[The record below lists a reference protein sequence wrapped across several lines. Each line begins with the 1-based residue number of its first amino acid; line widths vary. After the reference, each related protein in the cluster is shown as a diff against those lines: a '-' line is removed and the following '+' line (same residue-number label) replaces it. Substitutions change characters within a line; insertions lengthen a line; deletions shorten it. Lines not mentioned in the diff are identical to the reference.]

1 MEASYDSIPA
11 PYRSER
17 LRRMKDLIHQME
29 ADHDHIQA
37 LQHKIAEGAGTE
49 KEMEDFLATSV
60 MLRRE
65 YKVYRR
71 MRSIS
76 IEGVTCGWFDEFRI

>member
-17 LRRMKDLIHQME
+17 LRRMKDLIRQME

-37 LQHKIAEGAGTE
+37 LQHKIAEGAGTQKE
-49 KEMEDFLATSV
+49 KEDFLATAV

-65 YKVYRR
+65 YRVYRR

-76 IEGVTCGWFDEFRI
+76 IEGITCGRLDEFCI